1 MKESAK
7 KGLPE
12 EKPEPNAEHK
22 RSRVRP
28 LYKAPVACHIDS
40 HYVLQSIK
48 YFITSVAGMP
58 LQVNSTA
65 TLFSLCHS
73 GEFNAILVFLE
84 LLYPNY
90 SVRLGVWRFGGVL
103 LIT

>member
-40 HYVLQSIK
+40 YYILQSIK
-48 YFITSVAGMP
+48 YFITSVAA
-58 LQVNSTA
+58 V
-65 TLFSLCHS
+65 S
-73 GEFNAILVFLE
+73 GEFNCDA
-84 LLYPNY
+84 
-90 SVRLGVWRFGGVL
+90 VL
-103 LIT
+103 TLPLR